1 MYRMR
6 VRRTLHYL
14 AAVLGIALLV
24 TLVLRTGTATVI
36 HQVRTIGWGFV
47 LILVL
52 GGVSLLSIVNAPTFG
67 LLSAEGHP

>member
-1 MYRMR
+1 MR

-47 LILVL
+47 LILVV
-52 GGVSLLSIVNAPTFG
+52 GGAGLLSIVNAPTFG